1 MPTANAE
8 NNFVSRA
15 EGKLEGAVRAFRY
28 DFRDKTVLDIGS
40 STGGFT
46 ELALKLG
53 AKRVFAIEKG
63 SRQMKAPLRFDSRIS
78 LHEKT
83 DFFDVVLCGDAA
95 PIREPAVLPNSSSV
109 TRGVEMPSG
118 ISTPA
123 ALRLYS
129 SELDKNA
136 GSLVQ
141 QRQNVCVPVV
151 DTIVADVSFV
161 SLTRIL
167 KHARMFADQRTDFLV
182 MLKPQFE
189 ARPQQLW
196 KGVVKNEKM
205 RREIIKGFE
214 IWLKQNG
221 FIVLGKRDNEVF
233 GKNGNQER
241 FYHLKIAK

>member
-63 SRQMKAPLRFDSRIS
+63 SHQMKAPLRFDPRIS

-83 DFFDVVLCGDAA
+83 DFFDVV
-95 PIREPAVLPNSSSV
+95 
-109 TRGVEMPSG
+109 
-118 ISTPA
+118 
-123 ALRLYS
+123 
-129 SELDKNA
+129 
-136 GSLVQ
+136 
-141 QRQNVCVPVV
+141 CVPVV
-151 DTIVADVSFV
+151 DCVVADVSFV

-167 KHARMFADQRTDFLV
+167 KHAREFADQRTDFLV

-214 IWLKQNG
+214 IWLKQNK
-221 FIVLGKRDNEVF
+221 FIILNKRDNEVL

-241 FYHLKIAK
+241 FYYLKIAK